1 MNTTIPSEDGWYWMA
16 TPTYAYQRVVKL
28 FHDWGGSR
36 SIMVMN
42 SKTHTQFTVY
52 SIGGTLHEELQ
63 GAIFTKIKEPK

>member
-1 MNTTIPSEDGWYWMA
+1 MKTEIPSEDGWYWVA
-16 TPTYAYQRVVKL
+16 VPTRAYQQVAKL

-36 SIMVMN
+36 SLMVMN

-52 SIGGTLHEELQ
+52 SIGGQLNEDIQ